1 VSRSVLVRG
10 ARQLLTLH
18 GPTGPRRG
26 DALRDLGIIED
37 GSLLITNGIISS
49 VGPTR
54 RIENLAEARA
64 AEEINAAGRVVMP
77 GFCDPHV
84 QLVGPPARAVNYP
97 LGHAASKITVSELS
111 NAALSHLRNT
121 TPGRLEQQARRIVQR
136 QVRHGTT
143 SFEAKSGSGVEEA
156 PELKALRVCSA
167 LGAAYADTAVTYV
180 ASAPSTQFEGRA
192 DAQLEWT
199 CAELLPKIRQRNLAT
214 FAEVV
219 CDPAGFSLEHA
230 RVFLA
235 AAGRLGFL
243 PKIQA
248 EHATRMGAARLA
260 TDMDARSITG
270 LNFCNELDAQI
281 LSRSRTVAV
290 LLPGRAAQG
299 WTKAPPARLL
309 IDSGV
314 AVALG
319 SGYSPSL
326 PATFSMQ
333 PVVSFACSALDMTTE
348 EAISAA
354 TINAAHAMD
363 RATVAGSLEFGKD
376 ADLLMLD
383 LPDYRE
389 IPYHLGVNHVELV
402 MRKGEVV
409 YREGAV
415 G

>member
-1 VSRSVLVRG
+1 VLVRG

-37 GSLLITNGIISS
+37 GALLITDGVISN

-54 RIENLAEARA
+54 RIENLAEARS
-64 AEEINAAGRVVMP
+64 AEEINATGRIILP
-77 GFCDPHV
+77 AFCDPHV
-84 QLVGPPARAVNYP
+84 QLIGPPPRVINYP
-97 LGHAASKITVSELS
+97 LGNAASEITGSELS
-111 NAALSHLRNT
+111 KAALSHLRST
-121 TPGRLEQQARRIVQR
+121 TPGRLEQQTRRTVQR
-136 QVRHGTT
+136 QLRHGTT
-143 SFEAKSGSGVEEA
+143 TFEAKSGWGVDEA
-156 PELKALRVCSA
+156 SELKSLRVCA
-167 LGAAYADTAVTYV
+167 VAGGAHANTVVTYV
-180 ASAPSTQFEGRA
+180 ANTPSPESEGGTQR
-192 DAQLEWT
+192 QLEWI
-199 CAELLPKIRQRNLAT
+199 CNELLPKIRSRKLAT

-219 CDPAGFSLEHA
+219 CDPAGFSIGQA

-243 PKIQA
+243 LKMQA

-260 TDMDARSITG
+260 IDMDARGIAG
-270 LNFCNELDAQI
+270 LNFCDRSDAEI
-281 LSRSRTVAV
+281 LARSRTVAV
-290 LLPGRAAQG
+290 LLPARAAQG
-299 WTKAPPARLL
+299 WARTPPARLL
-309 IDSGV
+309 IDAGV

-333 PVVSFACSALDMTTE
+333 SVVSLACSALDMTIE
-348 EAISAA
+348 EAIAA
-354 TINAAHAMD
+354 TTINAAHALD
-363 RATVAGSLEFGKD
+363 RATVNGSLEFGKE

-389 IPYHLGVNHVELV
+389 IPYHLGVNHVEMV

-409 YREGAV
+409 YREGPV
-415 G
+415 I